1 MKELTPRA
9 SNRQHSGQIRRLT
22 SLLKKY
28 QLAYAVQQAL
38 LNLSE
43 LASTLT
49 DMAQFYPKIHSLVN
63 QHLAADNFFVVLVDQ
78 PSGRFQVEYYA
89 DEMDSLDA
97 GQLDPAD
104 FAKGMTGYVCR
115 TGQPLL
121 CDADK
126 FRQLIAAGDIAQF
139 VGDNGR
145 VSTDDNG
152 YFNRES
158 FISEVSFEASERGY
172 DAATA
177 ETMGKYMADHASW
190 VNEA

>member
-1 MKELTPRA
+1 MSTNIRNEDGSLNIQAIITA
-9 SNRQHSGQIRRLT
+9 FSGPEG
-22 SLLKKY
+22 
-28 QLAYAVQQAL
+28 AP
-38 LNLSE
+38 
-43 LASTLT
+43 
-49 DMAQFYPKIHSLVN
+49 PK
-63 QHLAADNFFVVLVDQ
+63 
-78 PSGRFQVEYYA
+78 PVE
-89 DEMDSLDA
+89 S
-97 GQLDPAD
+97 PAD
-104 FAKGMTGYVCR
+104 GYDPTFGLSVEEM
-115 TGQPLL
+115 
-121 CDADK
+121 
-126 FRQLIAAGDIAQF
+126 IAAGDIAQF